1 MNAVSSGTR
10 KNPDTSYGLHNTAEI
25 RAEARVVRN
34 AREKKQLLDLNK
46 AKERDIKAGE
56 LTKKKKEAYDRV
68 VGTIKESLPDAT
80 DLKKHLLRLK
90 LDELKLAYQHLGG
103 MVKDLS
109 DQKKDTIANALSETE
124 EILSVLNRKTSSNDS
139 NNNME
144 MSLDETNTNRNEE
157 SVECNDDASVEC
169 DVENHE
175 VSKNKMM
182 DFFMF
187 RN

>member
-1 MNAVSSGTR
+1 M
-10 KNPDTSYGLHNTAEI
+10 HNTAEI
-25 RAEARVVRN
+25 RAEARAVQN

-68 VGTIKESLPDAT
+68 VGTIKESLPDAA
-80 DLKKHLLRLK
+80 DLKKELLHFK
-90 LDELKLAYQHLGG
+90 LDNLKLAYQHLGG
-103 MVKDLS
+103 MVKDLL

-187 RN
+187 RD

>member
-1 MNAVSSGTR
+1 
-10 KNPDTSYGLHNTAEI
+10 
-25 RAEARVVRN
+25 
-34 AREKKQLLDLNK
+34 
-46 AKERDIKAGE
+46 
-56 LTKKKKEAYDRV
+56 
-68 VGTIKESLPDAT
+68 
-80 DLKKHLLRLK
+80 
-90 LDELKLAYQHLGG
+90 

-109 DQKKDTIANALSETE
+109 DQKKDTITNALSETE

>member
-1 MNAVSSGTR
+1 MSRNECCIFWN
-10 KNPDTSYGLHNTAEI
+10 KENPDTSYGLHNTAEI
-25 RAEARVVRN
+25 RAEARAVQN
-34 AREKKQLLDLNK
+34 AREKKQLLDFNK

-109 DQKKDTIANALSETE
+109 DQKKDTIANALSET
-124 EILSVLNRKTSSNDS
+124 
-139 NNNME
+139 
-144 MSLDETNTNRNEE
+144 
-157 SVECNDDASVEC
+157 
-169 DVENHE
+169 
-175 VSKNKMM
+175 
-182 DFFMF
+182 
-187 RN
+187 

>member
-25 RAEARVVRN
+25 RAEARAVQN
-34 AREKKQLLDLNK
+34 ARDKKQLLDLNK
-46 AKERDIKAGE
+46 AKEKEMKAGE
-56 LTKKKKEAYDRV
+56 LTLKKKEAYDRV
-68 VGTIKESLPDAT
+68 VGTIKESLPDAAN
-80 DLKKHLLRLK
+80 LKKELLRFK
-90 LDELKLAYQHLGG
+90 LDNLKLAYQHLGG

-169 DVENHE
+169 DVENNE

-187 RN
+187 RD